1 MRKFGVREVFSDDWR
16 QTAFWLSVAIAML
29 IAGFAL
35 GWIWRD
41 RPEALANVR
50 ILDVMTAIGTVGAT
64 IAAVGVALWQA
75 RHSANREKERQEQVQ
90 RDQQDR
96 NHRLAALAAAALVP
110 RLRMIEDEVDFV
122 LTGLQLYTTTDI
134 NPEPFNHLANQ
145 LQGIDLAVPLDQLLL
160 IEVLPDGCAD
170 DVAAGLARLS
180 QTRANIVLWREAI
193 YDPGTT
199 GAHRMLL
206 VERWTGEIAVA
217 LAAVSSARG
226 ELTKWTRTTLRHVNF
241 NEG

>member
-1 MRKFGVREVFSDDWR
+1 MRKFGVREVFSEDWR

-75 RHSANREKERQEQVQ
+75 RHSANREKEKQERVQ

-96 NHRLAALAAAALVP
+96 NHRLAALAAAALEP
-110 RLRMIEDEVDFV
+110 RLRMIEDEIEFV
-122 LTGLQLYTTTDI
+122 LSGLQTYASIDI
-134 NPEPFNHLANQ
+134 EPETFHELTNQ
-145 LQGIDLAVPLDQLLL
+145 LRSIDLGVALEQLLL
-160 IEVLPDGCAD
+160 IEALPDKCAD
-170 DVAAGLARLS
+170 DIAAGLARLS
-180 QTRANIVLWREAI
+180 HTRASVVLWRDAMHNRFTSPA
-193 YDPGTT
+193 D
-199 GAHRMLL
+199 RMRL
-206 VERWTGEIAVA
+206 VKRWASHIKVA
-217 LAAVSSARG
+217 LAVVSSARV
-226 ELTKWTRTTLRHVNF
+226 ELAKWTQTSLRRVNF
-241 NEG
+241 DKL